1 MTQISSLLAEAKPL
15 YLKRKHQ
22 KNIVLKSSALGL
34 MLLIVTPFLHHSSSA
49 SLNGLYRD
57 LYDNDFFALT
67 FEEEI
72 PESVFPTDEYGLV
85 KMS

>member
-15 YLKRKHQ
+15 YLKRKRQ
-22 KNIVLKSSALGL
+22 KNIVFKSGALGL
-34 MLLIVTPFLHHSSSA
+34 MLLIATPFFHHSPTG

-57 LYDNDFFALT
+57 LYDNDFFVST
-67 FEEEI
+67 FEDEI